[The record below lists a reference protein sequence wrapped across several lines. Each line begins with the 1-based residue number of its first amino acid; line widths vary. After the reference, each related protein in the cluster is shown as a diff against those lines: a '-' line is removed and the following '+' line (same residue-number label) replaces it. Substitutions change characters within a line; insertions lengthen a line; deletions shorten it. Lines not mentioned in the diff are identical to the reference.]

1 MTDPKSK
8 VKIWRSEIKPKHLH
22 QIDTTLQ
29 SKKMSLET
37 PLGTIES
44 DSGNHY
50 IDVASVIFVIAVLYI
65 GKKLID
71 KKIKDF
77 RL

>member
-1 MTDPKSK
+1 MKPKP
-8 VKIWRSEIKPKHLH
+8 INIKPV
-22 QIDTTLQ
+22 QQDTLQ
-29 SKKMSLET
+29 SKKMSIET

-50 IDVASVIFVIAVLYI
+50 LDVASVIFVIAVLYI
-65 GKKLID
+65 GKKILD
-71 KKIKDF
+71 KCIKNF